1 MRACEQ
7 PPHVQ
12 PSTNEHTHLHARMPT
27 QAHTHKHTHTHT
39 HTQRRV
45 WRIEGLSQRRSL
57 LLRDKCDVSNASLD
71 SSQST
76 ASGDQASPA
85 AVQLTMT
92 LGISLHEVGDV
103 DSPKREAF
111 KRDVADDLAKA
122 SGLPAKNFKIT
133 KLSPGSVK
141 GSVIVHIDV
150 IVHIGIMPD
159 PLGIACAPS
168 AIARDLE
175 KQAADPNSPLRLG
188 KLTRQTK
195 GIQVLY
201 PQPCHP
207 LQAPAQTSPQASR
220 SRICPEAKKGMPQ
233 VCAVCVYVHAL
244 FN

>member
-1 MRACEQ
+1 
-7 PPHVQ
+7 
-12 PSTNEHTHLHARMPT
+12 
-27 QAHTHKHTHTHT
+27 
-39 HTQRRV
+39 
-45 WRIEGLSQRRSL
+45 
-57 LLRDKCDVSNASLD
+57 
-71 SSQST
+71 
-76 ASGDQASPA
+76 
-85 AVQLTMT
+85 MT
-92 LGISLHEVGDV
+92 LGISFYEVGDV

-133 KLSPGSVK
+133 KLSPGSV
-141 GSVIVHIDV
+141 IVHID
-150 IVHIGIMPD
+150 IMPD

-168 AIARDLE
+168 AIAQDLE
-175 KQAADPNSPLRLG
+175 KQAADPNSRLRLG

-201 PQPCHP
+201 PQPCFP

-233 VCAVCVYVHAL
+233 VYAVCVYVHAL

>member
-1 MRACEQ
+1 VRACEHVCVRASN
-7 PPHVQ
+7 PHTYN
-12 PSTNEHTHLHARMPT
+12 PAPTNTHLHARMPT
-27 QAHTHKHTHTHT
+27 QTHTHT
-39 HTQRRV
+39 NTHTNTHKQRRV

-57 LLRDKCDVSNASLD
+57 LLRDKCDVSNVSLD

-76 ASGDQASPA
+76 APGDLASPA

-92 LGISLHEVGDV
+92 LGISFYEVGDV

-133 KLSPGSVK
+133 KLSPGSV
-141 GSVIVHIDV
+141 IVHID
-150 IVHIGIMPD
+150 IMPD

-168 AIARDLE
+168 AIAQDLE
-175 KQAADPNSPLRLG
+175 KQAADPNSRLRLG

-201 PQPCHP
+201 PQPCFP

-233 VCAVCVYVHAL
+233 VYAVCVYVHAL